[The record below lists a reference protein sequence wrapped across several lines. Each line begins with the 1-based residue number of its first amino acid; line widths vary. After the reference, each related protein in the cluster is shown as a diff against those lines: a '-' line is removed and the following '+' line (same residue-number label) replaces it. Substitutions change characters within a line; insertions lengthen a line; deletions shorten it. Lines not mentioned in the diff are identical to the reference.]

1 MRRLM
6 FALLGV
12 GLLVAAPTAKSYA
25 QARSQQEDDDRRK
38 AEDEADKKKK
48 QKEKEWSL
56 GQAPLP
62 KINAAG
68 PCPFVRVLYDAG
80 RYVELKAN
88 KESVEAVGYTGEIEG
103 VRASCEYKGSEPIK
117 MKIGVGFAFGRGA
130 QAAGQSKTYRYWV
143 AVTLRNRTVL
153 AKEYFDVRADFK
165 PGDDRMLK
173 VETIDGVVI
182 PRATATVNGANFEV
196 LVGFDV
202 TPEMAAFNR
211 DGKRFRMN
219 AFSSAATA
227 KAATPPTTPPAG
239 APAAAPA
246 GDAAPK

>member
-1 MRRLM
+1 M
-6 FALLGV
+6 
-12 GLLVAAPTAKSYA
+12 VAVPTSKSYA
-25 QARSQQEDDDRRK
+25 QSRSQQEDDERRK

-103 VRASCEYKGSEPIK
+103 VRASCSYKGAEPIK
-117 MKIGVGFAFGRGA
+117 MKIAVGFALGRGA
-130 QAAGQSKTYRYWV
+130 QAAGQSKDYRYWV
-143 AVTLRNRTVL
+143 AVTLRNRAVL
-153 AKEYFDVRADFK
+153 AKEYFNLHANFK
-165 PGDDRMLK
+165 PGEDRMLM
-173 VETIDGVVI
+173 VDNLDGIEI

-219 AFSSAATA
+219 AFSSATA
-227 KAATPPTTPPAG
+227 KAATPPTTPPAPPAAA

-246 GDAAPK
+246 AAAAPK

>member
-1 MRRLM
+1 M
-6 FALLGV
+6 
-12 GLLVAAPTAKSYA
+12 VAVPTSKSYA
-25 QARSQQEDDDRRK
+25 QARSQQEDDERRK

-88 KESVEAVGYTGEIEG
+88 KESVEAMGYTGEIEG
-103 VRASCEYKGSEPIK
+103 IRTSCSYKGSEPIK
-117 MKIGVGFAFGRGA
+117 MKIAVGFALGRGA
-130 QAAGQSKTYRYWV
+130 QAAGRSKDYRYWV

-153 AKEYFDVRADFK
+153 AKEYFTLHADFK
-165 PGDDRMLK
+165 PDEDRML
-173 VETIDGVVI
+173 VVDNVDGVVI
-182 PRATATVNGANFEV
+182 PRATATVNGSTFEV

-219 AFSSAATA
+219 AFSSTA
-227 KAATPPTTPPAG
+227 KAAAAAPPTAPPAG

-246 GDAAPK
+246 ADTAPK

>member
-1 MRRLM
+1 M
-6 FALLGV
+6 
-12 GLLVAAPTAKSYA
+12 VAVPTSKSYA
-25 QARSQQEDDDRRK
+25 QARSQQEDDERRK

-88 KESVEAVGYTGEIEG
+88 KESVQAVGYTGEIEG
-103 VRASCEYKGSEPIK
+103 IRASCSYKGSEPIK
-117 MKIGVGFAFGRGA
+117 MQIAVGFALGRGA
-130 QAAGQSKTYRYWV
+130 QAAGQSKDYRYWV

-153 AKEYFDVRADFK
+153 AKEYFNLHADFK
-165 PGDDRMLK
+165 PGEDRMLVVDDVNG
-173 VETIDGVVI
+173 VEI
-182 PRATATVNGANFEV
+182 PRATATVNGSNFEV

-202 TPEMAAFNR
+202 TPAMAAFNR

-219 AFSSAATA
+219 AFST
-227 KAATPPTTPPAG
+227 AATPKPAAPQTPPAG
-239 APAAAPA
+239 APAATPA
-246 GDAAPK
+246 ADSAPK